1 MTRTA
6 ALVALCSFVCAPFAY
21 AQSGQVKAVF
31 AAVPFQ
37 QWVEEGAKADLPWHP
52 RITPPRL
59 TLHQRIAVRV
69 EVQLDG
75 KELVKRCCDGQAIAL
90 VEIKD
95 QQGRI
100 YRNYGEKELKDAEA
114 ALSEYMIDISW
125 EIFLL
130 PGDYKA
136 TIAFYYSGRN
146 AHSHSL
152 TVRNVHVGSLKGDP
166 LPGSWRDLPAV
177 EFCDPQPE
185 GLDAFLLPNIE
196 GRLNLPAKT
205 SQQIHLEILENVTPY
220 PSERRRPKL
229 YTDRL
234 SVFLPILKTFAQL
247 RIENGTAGV
256 LLLDFIRR
264 RVIYEQQDIRQGQ
277 VSWAD
282 LKDAMAA
289 DSAAAV
295 DVHDLEQSEEFG
307 QFFWSEMAGRLEDA
321 GSNGSMRVFIVIS
334 GPMELGSRKPIEIA
348 PPARGNFAVFYLRC
362 DFLQTPILERPPF
375 FAGPVAPSEQTTERL
390 EDGIGKALRGLK
402 PRILAVDSAQGLRRA
417 LAAILSDIS
426 RM

>member
-125 EIFLL
+125 EMRPCWSFISTSAIACPSQHRLTNSL
-130 PGDYKA
+130 PSSCTSTRTAILWCRVSLGGVIRGCHGKS
-136 TIAFYYSGRN
+136 AF
-146 AHSHSL
+146 
-152 TVRNVHVGSLKGDP
+152 
-166 LPGSWRDLPAV
+166 
-177 EFCDPQPE
+177 
-185 GLDAFLLPNIE
+185 
-196 GRLNLPAKT
+196 
-205 SQQIHLEILENVTPY
+205 
-220 PSERRRPKL
+220 
-229 YTDRL
+229 
-234 SVFLPILKTFAQL
+234 
-247 RIENGTAGV
+247 
-256 LLLDFIRR
+256 
-264 RVIYEQQDIRQGQ
+264 
-277 VSWAD
+277 
-282 LKDAMAA
+282 
-289 DSAAAV
+289 
-295 DVHDLEQSEEFG
+295 
-307 QFFWSEMAGRLEDA
+307 
-321 GSNGSMRVFIVIS
+321 
-334 GPMELGSRKPIEIA
+334 
-348 PPARGNFAVFYLRC
+348 
-362 DFLQTPILERPPF
+362 
-375 FAGPVAPSEQTTERL
+375 APSSTHC
-390 EDGIGKALRGLK
+390 
-402 PRILAVDSAQGLRRA
+402 
-417 LAAILSDIS
+417 
-426 RM
+426 